1 MNMRI
6 CLLFVL
12 LLNVFTFA
20 ASSLDEEKTARR
32 ALIEKLDDVGKKHL
46 ADTRDSL
53 LTSLQEKDV
62 DAVFRYVKLLT
73 DSTYGEYALDKYELL
88 QVYLLMDQFDSA
100 IVTLVRDY
108 DQHIYSHRDGYHIS
122 YYRNQWYSAF
132 DDKLIEY
139 LDANMDLTKRELLQ
153 EQLSRILD
161 SDVRPDYKDL
171 ADLMYMEFSRDV
183 IKNKY
188 KACHVGKLMTNI
200 CHQPDFVNE
209 MRYGSSDEEFAP
221 KDTVFYDSLIS
232 KIADFQVK
240 LTIPEFSFWAK
251 KQLDVE
257 KENRKKAVST
267 LYSKEHTKESKC
279 VKGCYYEER
288 LYTGGIGFE
297 LFVGMGFEV
306 ALALQ
311 NRIFILDLGFT
322 KDDEGYGRYITLGI
336 DVYETKYLK
345 VVPFAG
351 WRNPFV
357 AGLQFEYRPW
367 ISERTDEF
375 KIGEYV
381 TIKAKLEMRYGYKSM
396 ENDEKG
402 CNGADECSGLVKK
415 EKGPRKLR
423 PHIFG
428 GVGFHFW

>member
-1 MNMRI
+1 MRI

-12 LLNVFTFA
+12 LLNVLAFA
-20 ASSLDEEKTARR
+20 GTPLQEEKAARR
-32 ALIEKLDDVGKKHL
+32 AFIEKLDDAKKKFL

-53 LTSLQEKDV
+53 LASLQANDV
-62 DAVFRYVKLLT
+62 ESTMRYVKGLT
-73 DSTYGEYALDKYELL
+73 DSAYGDYALDKYELL
-88 QVYLLMDQFDSA
+88 QIYFLTNQLDSA

-108 DQHIYSHRDGYHIS
+108 DEHMYSHRDGYHLS
-122 YYRNQWYSAF
+122 YYKKQWYSAF
-132 DDKLIEY
+132 DDKLIDY

-153 EQLSRILD
+153 EQLSRIMN
-161 SDVRPDYKDL
+161 SDVSLDCKDL
-171 ADLMYMEFSRDV
+171 ADLMSMEFSRDV

-232 KIADFQVK
+232 KFADFQIK
-240 LTIPEFSFWAK
+240 STIPEFSFWIK

-267 LYSKEHTKESKC
+267 LYSKEQPKKSEY
-279 VKGCYYEER
+279 VKGGYYEDR

-297 LFVGMGFEV
+297 FFAGMGFEL

-322 KDDEGYGRYITLGI
+322 RDDEGYGGYITLGF

>member
-1 MNMRI
+1 MRI

-12 LLNVFTFA
+12 LLNVLAFA
-20 ASSLDEEKTARR
+20 GTPLQEEKAARR
-32 ALIEKLDDVGKKHL
+32 AFIEKLDDAKKKFL

-53 LTSLQEKDV
+53 LASLQANDV
-62 DAVFRYVKLLT
+62 ESTMRYVKGLT

-88 QVYLLMDQFDSA
+88 QIYLLMDQFDSA

-161 SDVRPDYKDL
+161 SDVRSDYKDL
-171 ADLMYMEFSRDV
+171 ADLMSMEFSRDV

-188 KACHVGKLMTNI
+188 KACHLGKLMTNI
-200 CHQPDFVNE
+200 CYQEDFINE

-232 KIADFQVK
+232 KIADFQIK
-240 LTIPEFSFWAK
+240 QSMPKFASWAK
-251 KQLDVE
+251 KQLDIE

-267 LYSKEHTKESKC
+267 LYSKEQPKKSEY
-279 VKGCYYEER
+279 VKGGYYEDR

-297 LFVGMGFEV
+297 FFAGMGFEL

-322 KDDEGYGRYITLGI
+322 VDDEGYGGYITLGF

>member
-1 MNMRI
+1 MRI

-12 LLNVFTFA
+12 LLNAFTFA
-20 ASSLDEEKTARR
+20 VSSLDEEKTARR

-62 DAVFRYVKLLT
+62 DAVSRYVKLLT

-161 SDVRPDYKDL
+161 SDVRSDYKDL

-188 KACHVGKLMTNI
+188 KACHVGKLMMNI

-209 MRYGSSDEEFAP
+209 IRYGSSDEEFAP
-221 KDTVFYDSLIS
+221 KDTAFYDSLIS

-251 KQLDVE
+251 KQLDFE
-257 KENRKKAVST
+257 KENRKKTVST
-267 LYSKEHTKESKC
+267 LYSKEQPKKS
-279 VKGCYYEER
+279 
-288 LYTGGIGFE
+288 
-297 LFVGMGFEV
+297 
-306 ALALQ
+306 
-311 NRIFILDLGFT
+311 
-322 KDDEGYGRYITLGI
+322 
-336 DVYETKYLK
+336 
-345 VVPFAG
+345 
-351 WRNPFV
+351 
-357 AGLQFEYRPW
+357 
-367 ISERTDEF
+367 
-375 KIGEYV
+375 EYV
-381 TIKAKLEMRYGYKSM
+381 K
-396 ENDEKG
+396 
-402 CNGADECSGLVKK
+402 VKK
-415 EKGPRKLR
+415 YM
-423 PHIFG
+423 
-428 GVGFHFW
+428 

>member
-1 MNMRI
+1 MRI

-12 LLNVFTFA
+12 LLNAFTFA

-32 ALIEKLDDVGKKHL
+32 ALIEKLDDIEKKRL

-62 DAVFRYVKLLT
+62 DAVFRYVGLLT

-88 QVYLLMDQFDSA
+88 QIYLLMDQFDSA

-122 YYRNQWYSAF
+122 YYRPQWYSAF

-209 MRYGSSDEEFAP
+209 IRYGSSDEELAP
-221 KDTVFYDSLIS
+221 KDTAFYDSLIS

-251 KQLDVE
+251 KQLDFE
-257 KENRKKAVST
+257 KENRKKTVST

-322 KDDEGYGRYITLGI
+322 KDDEGYGRFITLGI

-367 ISERTDEF
+367 ISERTEEF

-381 TIKAKLEMRYGYKSM
+381 TIKVKLEMRYGYKSM
-396 ENDEKG
+396 EDNESD

>member
-1 MNMRI
+1 
-6 CLLFVL
+6 
-12 LLNVFTFA
+12 
-20 ASSLDEEKTARR
+20 
-32 ALIEKLDDVGKKHL
+32 
-46 ADTRDSL
+46 
-53 LTSLQEKDV
+53 
-62 DAVFRYVKLLT
+62 
-73 DSTYGEYALDKYELL
+73 
-88 QVYLLMDQFDSA
+88 
-100 IVTLVRDY
+100 
-108 DQHIYSHRDGYHIS
+108 
-122 YYRNQWYSAF
+122 
-132 DDKLIEY
+132 
-139 LDANMDLTKRELLQ
+139 MDLTKRELLQ

-161 SDVRPDYKDL
+161 SDVRSDYKDL
-171 ADLMYMEFSRDV
+171 ADLMYMDFSRDV

-257 KENRKKAVST
+257 KENRKKTVST

-279 VKGCYYEER
+279 VKGCYYEDR

-297 LFVGMGFEV
+297 FFAGMGFEL

-322 KDDEGYGRYITLGI
+322 RDDEGYGRYITLGF

>member
-1 MNMRI
+1 MRI

-12 LLNVFTFA
+12 LLNVLAFA
-20 ASSLDEEKTARR
+20 GTPLQEEKAARR
-32 ALIEKLDDVGKKHL
+32 AFIEKLDDAKKKFL

-53 LTSLQEKDV
+53 LASLQANDV
-62 DAVFRYVKLLT
+62 ESTMRYVKGLT
-73 DSTYGEYALDKYELL
+73 DSAYGDYALDKYELL
-88 QVYLLMDQFDSA
+88 QIYFLTNQLDSA

-161 SDVRPDYKDL
+161 SDVRSDYKDL
-171 ADLMYMEFSRDV
+171 ADLMSMEFSRDV

-188 KACHVGKLMTNI
+188 KACHLGKLMTNI
-200 CHQPDFVNE
+200 CYQEDFINE

-232 KIADFQVK
+232 KIADFQIK
-240 LTIPEFSFWAK
+240 QSMPKFASWAK
-251 KQLDVE
+251 KQLDIE

-267 LYSKEHTKESKC
+267 LYSKEQPKKSEY
-279 VKGCYYEER
+279 VKGGYYEDR

-297 LFVGMGFEV
+297 FFAGMGFEL

-322 KDDEGYGRYITLGI
+322 VDDEGYGGYITLGF

>member
-1 MNMRI
+1 
-6 CLLFVL
+6 
-12 LLNVFTFA
+12 
-20 ASSLDEEKTARR
+20 
-32 ALIEKLDDVGKKHL
+32 
-46 ADTRDSL
+46 

-62 DAVFRYVKLLT
+62 DAVFRYVGLLT

-88 QVYLLMDQFDSA
+88 QIYLLMDQFDSA

-139 LDANMDLTKRELLQ
+139 LDANMDLTKRNFLQ

-161 SDVRPDYKDL
+161 SDVRSDYKDL

-221 KDTVFYDSLIS
+221 KDTAFYDSLIS

-251 KQLDVE
+251 KQLDFE

-267 LYSKEHTKESKC
+267 LYSKEQPKKSEY
-279 VKGCYYEER
+279 VKGGYYEDR

-322 KDDEGYGRYITLGI
+322 KDDEGYGRYITLGF

-367 ISERTDEF
+367 FSERTDEF

-396 ENDEKG
+396 ENNENG
-402 CNGADECSGLVKK
+402 CN
-415 EKGPRKLR
+415 
-423 PHIFG
+423 
-428 GVGFHFW
+428 